1 MKRCQRLLTLIAA
14 AAALLVPAWGR
25 AQGTSTTITGRV
37 VDAANGVGIPDVQ
50 VTVVGTNAGAVT
62 SEDGRYVIRAAP
74 SGSLTL
80 RALRIGYAEAKTSIV
95 AAAGQTTNADLS
107 LRVAAV
113 NLSPV
118 VTTAAGVTTR
128 REEVGHTDYSF
139 DAAKAVETSPVSNM
153 TDLLTARAP
162 SVQVLNSTTT
172 GGGARVRIRGTS
184 SLSLNNEPIY
194 IIDGV
199 RMTSNV
205 SSIDANIF
213 TGGTAPSRTGDLNPD
228 EIESIEVVPGPSAS
242 TLYGTDA
249 ANGVIV
255 IKTKRGRA
263 GRTQF
268 NTHIERGLIRD
279 LHEYPTAYSIARNG
293 TTSRA
298 ARLCTLPQ
306 VSAGTCTADSLFS
319 FNLFKNKSTTPLGT
333 GDRSLYG
340 LQLQGGNEAVRFFT
354 SGDYEQETGIQKIPD
369 FDLTRAR
376 TTGLALPD
384 VWQHP
389 SQLQKVSL
397 RGNLDAALNPRADL
411 SVNTGFIRST
421 LLIPQSDN
429 NAAGLF
435 SNALGGPGYSDG
447 VNGGIPLHGFRA
459 FTPLEMFQAETYQ
472 YINRFIG
479 NTTAHYRPFTWLSST
494 AVVGADV
501 TNRND
506 TQLCRRNTCANSG
519 TRRLGFKSDNRAW
532 FYTYTANGSATASFQ
547 PLQSLGSKTTVG
559 VQYVNS
565 ILNGNETFAST
576 LPVGSTSVGAGAV
589 QSTGEFTS
597 ISRTLGGFI
606 EDALSWQD
614 RIYLTAAIR
623 TDQNSAFGTNFQHV
637 MYPKVNGAWVIS
649 REHFFPQIAAISSLR
664 LRGAVG
670 ASGQQPRPT
679 DALRY
684 FTASTFSVDQ
694 ADQPAVLLSTLGNP
708 NLRPERATESEA
720 GLELSMF
727 EDRISYEGTYYN
739 KLSRDALIAEVIP
752 GSLGTGATTRFSNLG
767 AIKNLGF
774 EHVLRAAVLDRD
786 YLRWDLTAT
795 YNTLSNKIV
804 SLGPVP
810 FPPGGIIQ
818 QRVGYP
824 LNSYW
829 GQKILSYKD
838 ANGDGILTVD
848 EVVVDPATT
857 FLGSSQPT
865 RESVIG
871 NSFELFG
878 RTLRLNTLLDIK
890 GGYIVR
896 NGTERIRCQ
905 NRLNCT
911 GVANP
916 RASLSEQARAV
927 ALINNPARTSAGYN
941 EKVHFTRLRELSF
954 TFLPRKSWTQTYL
967 HSDNSSLTLG
977 IRNVHVWTNY
987 TGIDPES
994 NYGQDDVQN
1003 DFQTLPPPTYFTLRL
1018 NVGF

>member
-1 MKRCQRLLTLIAA
+1 MMRLVRPLHLVAVLF
-14 AAALLVPAWGR
+14 LLAPGLARGQNPA
-25 AQGTSTTITGRV
+25 TTITGRV
-37 VDAANGVGIPDVQ
+37 VDQGAGAGIPGVQ
-50 VTVVGTNAGAVT
+50 VTILGTNVGATTNDEGRYTIRGAPAGAITLRAIRIGYEETKKAVT
-62 SEDGRYVIRAAP
+62 VAAGQSNTADVSMRAAP
-74 SGSLTL
+74 
-80 RALRIGYAEAKTSIV
+80 
-95 AAAGQTTNADLS
+95 
-107 LRVAAV
+107 V

-139 DAAKAVETSPVSNM
+139 DAAKTVDNSPVANM

-205 SSIDANIF
+205 SSIDGNIF
-213 TGGTAPSRTGDLNPD
+213 TGGTAPSRTGDLNPE

-255 IKTKRGRA
+255 ITTKRGRA
-263 GRTQF
+263 GKTKF
-268 NTHIERGLIRD
+268 NTYLERGLIRD
-279 LHEYPTAYSIARNG
+279 YNTYPTAYSIAKNG
-293 TTSRA
+293 TAARA
-298 ARLCTLPQ
+298 SRLCTLPQ
-306 VSAGTCTADSLFS
+306 VAAGTCTADSLFA
-319 FNLFKNKSTTPLGT
+319 FNLFKDKSTTPLGT
-333 GDRSLYG
+333 GDRAQYG
-340 LQLQGGNEAVRFFT
+340 LQIRGGGEAVRFFT
-354 SGDYEQETGIQKIPD
+354 SGEYEEEVGIQKIPD

-376 TTGLALPD
+376 TTGIALRD
-384 VWQHP
+384 EWRHP
-389 SQLQKVSL
+389 SQLQRASL
-397 RGNLDAALNPRADL
+397 RANIDATLSPKADL
-411 SVNTGFIRST
+411 SVQSSFLRST

-435 SNALGGPGYSDG
+435 SNALGGPGYSDA
-447 VNGGIPLHGFRA
+447 VASGIPLHGYRA
-459 FTPLEMFQAETYQ
+459 FVPLEMFQAETYQ
-472 YINRFIG
+472 YVNRFIG
-479 NTTAHYRPFTWLSST
+479 SATSSYRPFTWLSGT
-494 AVVGADV
+494 AVLGADV

-519 TRRLGFKSDNRAW
+519 TRRAGFKTDNRAW
-532 FYTYTANGSATASFQ
+532 FYTYTANGSATGSFQ
-547 PLQSLGSKTTVG
+547 PTEQLGSKTTVG
-559 VQYVNS
+559 VQYTNR
-565 ILNGNETFAST
+565 ILNGNETYGST
-576 LPVGSTSVGAGAV
+576 LPIGSTSVGAAAV
-589 QSTGEFTS
+589 QSAGEFTTL
-597 ISRTLGGFI
+597 SRTLGGFL
-606 EDALSWQD
+606 EEALSWDD
-614 RIYLTAAIR
+614 RIYLTAALR

-637 MYPKVNGAWVIS
+637 YYPKVNGAWVIS
-649 REHFFPQIAAISSLR
+649 KERWFPAIPAVTSLR
-664 LRGAVG
+664 LRAAVG
-670 ASGQQPRPT
+670 ASGQQPGTT
-679 DALRY
+679 DAQRY
-684 FTASTFSVDQ
+684 FVANTFSVDQ
-694 ADQPAVLLSTLGNP
+694 VDQPAVQLSTLGNP

-720 GLELSMF
+720 GLELHLLD
-727 EDRISYEGTYYN
+727 DRLSYEGTYYN

-752 GSLGTGATTRFSNLG
+752 GSLGTGATTRFGNLG

-774 EHVLRAAVLDRD
+774 EHLVRAVVLDAP
-786 YLRWDLTAT
+786 YLHWDLTAT
-795 YNTLSNKIV
+795 YNTLTNKIV

-829 GQKILSYKD
+829 GQKILRYSD
-838 ANGDGILTVD
+838 ANGDHIISPN
-848 EVVVDPATT
+848 EVVVDPNTT
-857 FLGSSQPT
+857 YLGSSQP
-865 RESVIG
+865 RYESVFDNG
-871 NSFELFG
+871 FELFS
-878 RTLRLNTLLDIK
+878 RMLRINTLLDFK
-890 GGYIVR
+890 GGYVVR

-916 RASLSEQARAV
+916 RASLFEQARAV
-927 ALINNPARTSAGYN
+927 ALINDPSRTSAGYN

-954 TFLPRKSWTQTYL
+954 TFLPKQEWSQRFL
-967 HSDNSSLTLG
+967 RSDNTSVTLG
-977 IRNVHVWTNY
+977 IRNLHIWTNY

-1018 NVGF
+1018 NLGF